1 MLKTLEKEIKK
12 QLKLIEDNKDKKQEL
27 NVKEQPKTR
36 KKTYGKKS
44 KLSKIRN
51 IKKDG
56 KEESE
61 S

>member
-1 MLKTLEKEIKK
+1 
-12 QLKLIEDNKDKKQEL
+12 L